1 MQHYKVS
8 AMKNVTGSSSL
19 EVRKVLLPDTILTFD
34 RVGLMHGHPE
44 DGRNSTIKVGDI
56 CGAADGLQ
64 PENSK
69 IKALRDVEGFFR
81 FVLNYYGKFITCPL
95 C

>member
-19 EVRKVLLPDTILTFD
+19 EVRKVLLPDTMLTF
-34 RVGLMHGHPE
+34 E

-56 CGAADGLQ
+56 CGAEDGLQ
-64 PENSK
+64 PKNSK
-69 IKALRDVEGFFR
+69 IKALRDVECFFR
-81 FVLNYYGKFITCPL
+81 FVLNYYGKFIICPL